1 MKKFLALLLAVVL
14 ILSCCACSKTEESKE
29 EENKE
34 EVIAGVFPD
43 GVTLCGTDV
52 SGMTAEEAKKA
63 LEDHVQKYILTLSL
77 GDKELSFTAEDL
89 SLACG
94 TTDYETILKA
104 CVEDSKKRDITV
116 DGLLTYDVAKIEA
129 ALQELSGDGAAKNA
143 RIEYDEKKK
152 EFVLIPEEQG
162 GGINIDAVLKAVEE
176 AIPQLKESV
185 KLSEET
191 VYQPVE
197 ITADSPEAKQ
207 ALEKANKMLSVN
219 LVYSYSPK
227 GTETTT
233 ETINGEMIAKW
244 LTIDED
250 GLTVEIEPS
259 LLQEYVSSMDEAHS
273 VSGGTSK
280 FKTTGGSY
288 IDVRVPTAGQTV
300 DTSALYNDIFECIT
314 NGVSGEREAP
324 YAESSTGETA
334 DLGGNYVEIDLSAQH
349 LWVYNGGT
357 CVVSTDIVS
366 GCVNEGHTTPG
377 GLYTIFSK
385 ETNRYLV
392 GPGYKSWVNF
402 WMPFNGGIGLHDAS
416 WRWSFGGT
424 IYQYNGSHGCINMPY
439 DAAQATYNNISVG
452 TYVILYG
459 GVTSVSPI
467 TQTISGTTSYTVNE
481 GDPGFTLDAAP
492 AYSTTLSYS
501 SDNPAVAT
509 VSEDGAVTIVGPGTA
524 NITVTAAAMSGYT
537 SASMTVTI
545 TVNSKCSQGQHTW
558 DEGKVTAEPTCTVE
572 GVKTYTC
579 SVCGATKTEAVPKT
593 EHVSY
598 VSHEEPATCGKD
610 GVKVY
615 SCKNCGAELK
625 RETIP
630 ATGQHSWDA
639 GVETK
644 APTCVN
650 PGIKT
655 YTCTVCNATRQEEI
669 PATGVHNYVNG
680 MCSVCGAKDPATL
693 PPDPGDGDGTD
704 GVEGSEQ
711 P

>member
-1 MKKFLALLLAVVL
+1 M
-14 ILSCCACSKTEESKE
+14 
-29 EENKE
+29 
-34 EVIAGVFPD
+34 
-43 GVTLCGTDV
+43 
-52 SGMTAEEAKKA
+52 
-63 LEDHVQKYILTLSL
+63 
-77 GDKELSFTAEDL
+77 
-89 SLACG
+89 
-94 TTDYETILKA
+94 
-104 CVEDSKKRDITV
+104 
-116 DGLLTYDVAKIEA
+116 
-129 ALQELSGDGAAKNA
+129 
-143 RIEYDEKKK
+143 
-152 EFVLIPEEQG
+152 
-162 GGINIDAVLKAVEE
+162 
-176 AIPQLKESV
+176 
-185 KLSEET
+185 
-191 VYQPVE
+191 
-197 ITADSPEAKQ
+197 
-207 ALEKANKMLSVN
+207 EKANKMLSVN

-280 FKTTGGSY
+280 FKTTAAVISTSVCRRL
-288 IDVRVPTAGQTV
+288 VRQWTPAPFTMIFLSVSLMASPVNARRPTL
-300 DTSALYNDIFECIT
+300 SP
-314 NGVSGEREAP
+314 AP
-324 YAESSTGETA
+324 AKPPT
-334 DLGGNYVEIDLSAQH
+334 LVGNYVEIDLSAQH

-459 GVTSVSPI
+459 GATSVSPI

-509 VSEDGAVTIVGPGTA
+509 VSEDGAVTIGWPRHGQYHGHGSC
-524 NITVTAAAMSGYT
+524 NERLYIGLHDSYNHCKFQMLSRAAHLG
-537 SASMTVTI
+537 
-545 TVNSKCSQGQHTW
+545 
-558 DEGKVTAEPTCTVE
+558 
-572 GVKTYTC
+572 
-579 SVCGATKTEAVPKT
+579 
-593 EHVSY
+593 
-598 VSHEEPATCGKD
+598 
-610 GVKVY
+610 
-615 SCKNCGAELK
+615 
-625 RETIP
+625 
-630 ATGQHSWDA
+630 
-639 GVETK
+639 
-644 APTCVN
+644 
-650 PGIKT
+650 
-655 YTCTVCNATRQEEI
+655 
-669 PATGVHNYVNG
+669 
-680 MCSVCGAKDPATL
+680 
-693 PPDPGDGDGTD
+693 
-704 GVEGSEQ
+704 
-711 P
+711 